1 MSRRNNETILD
12 ILVLLPWWVSV
23 IVSAVVYLLMA
34 VVIPGM
40 EFQGAVLNAATQTLP
55 ILAPWFALVFLLPA
69 PISWFSRRKK
79 RKRLDAQQDID
90 TIRELTW
97 REFEQLVAEAYLRQ
111 GYDVEENAFAGAD
124 GGIDI
129 RLVKDGQLH
138 LVQCKQW
145 RSQKVGVSVAR
156 EMYGILIAENA
167 NQVSIIT
174 SGLFTQEAKTF
185 AANKPIDLIDGHAL
199 AQLIESV
206 QHHRAPSFESAEPVN
221 PFKIAPEFESCPQ
234 CGSSLVLRTAKK
246 GSNAGG
252 RFVGCSAFP
261 KCRFTKPE

>member
-1 MSRRNNETILD
+1 L
-12 ILVLLPWWVSV
+12 
-23 IVSAVVYLLMA
+23 
-34 VVIPGM
+34 
-40 EFQGAVLNAATQTLP
+40 
-55 ILAPWFALVFLLPA
+55 
-69 PISWFSRRKK
+69 SRRKK
-79 RKRLDAQQDID
+79 RKRLDAQRDID
-90 TIRELTW
+90 TIRALPW
-97 REFEQLVAEAYLRQ
+97 REFEQLVAEAYRRQ
-111 GYDVEENAFAGAD
+111 GYHVEENAYAGAD

-145 RSQKVGVSVAR
+145 RSQKVGVSVVR

-246 GSNAGG
+246 GTNTGG